1 MKTLKLFNVTVALA
15 SILFASTAFSQD
27 AKTLNELLDMIESSA
42 ISETAEARKREA
54 DFVRDQRR
62 QSQLLKQARDTD
74 AAEERRSDR
83 LEKTI
88 RDNDIQIAKL
98 REQKDKRLGSLKEL
112 IGHLTG
118 AAGDIRAKLEQSIV
132 SAQYTGRTEFLSELI
147 DKMSSDTRLPSIEE
161 IEQLWF
167 EHKREMIESSKIVKF
182 NRNVLMADGQQAE
195 MEVVRIGTYNLLS
208 DGKYLEY
215 SPETGLVSELAR
227 QPSGYSGGAE
237 DLQSA
242 DSGFTKVGIDP
253 SGPLG
258 GGLLK
263 ALINTPTLYERWQ
276 FGGIVGLIITIVFFI
291 AIILAITRFV
301 ILSGVASKVKSQ
313 LRSQQANENNPLG
326 RVLKV
331 ADENATLDAES
342 LELKLHE
349 AVLRE
354 RPKIESGLNYLKVI
368 SMVAPLMGLLGTV
381 TGMIITFQMITL
393 FGAGDPKAMA
403 GGISQAVITTVLG
416 LVVAIPTVL
425 MHTLVNSKAQKI
437 LHVLE
442 EQSAGIVAGS
452 LESK

>member
-62 QSQLLKQARDTD
+62 QSQLLKQARDTE

-112 IGHLTG
+112 FGHLTG

-227 QPSGYSGGAE
+227 QPSG
-237 DLQSA
+237 
-242 DSGFTKVGIDP
+242 
-253 SGPLG
+253 
-258 GGLLK
+258 
-263 ALINTPTLYERWQ
+263 
-276 FGGIVGLIITIVFFI
+276 
-291 AIILAITRFV
+291 
-301 ILSGVASKVKSQ
+301 
-313 LRSQQANENNPLG
+313 
-326 RVLKV
+326 
-331 ADENATLDAES
+331 
-342 LELKLHE
+342 
-349 AVLRE
+349 
-354 RPKIESGLNYLKVI
+354 
-368 SMVAPLMGLLGTV
+368 
-381 TGMIITFQMITL
+381 
-393 FGAGDPKAMA
+393 
-403 GGISQAVITTVLG
+403 
-416 LVVAIPTVL
+416 
-425 MHTLVNSKAQKI
+425 
-437 LHVLE
+437 
-442 EQSAGIVAGS
+442 
-452 LESK
+452 